1 MELHERLEFGDV
13 VLSRVGYVITVYRN
27 DVKAGQMF
35 LGNIGTAESTFKEM
49 AEAYRWM

>member
-27 DVKAGQMF
+27 DVKAKQMF
-35 LGNIGTAESTFKEM
+35 FKNIGTAKSTFRKI
-49 AEAYRWM
+49 AEAYK